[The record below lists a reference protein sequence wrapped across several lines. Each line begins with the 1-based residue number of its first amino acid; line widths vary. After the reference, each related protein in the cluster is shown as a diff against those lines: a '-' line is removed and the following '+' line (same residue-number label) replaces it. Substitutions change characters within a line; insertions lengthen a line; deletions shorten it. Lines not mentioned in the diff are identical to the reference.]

1 MTVEADAFRGTGPSL
16 DDVAAVPGNG
26 HRRWHVAAVAVAGL
40 VALPVLAIAWTALFP
55 TENIWPHLASTVL
68 PGYVLTS
75 LLLMAGVGLGTFVIG
90 TGTAGITR
98 LSHLLAWLPN
108 GCKVTSISDPKVPI
122 LGIGESTTTTIP
134 ESLYYGADFNMIQDG
149 KELEASVKHGV
160 RYVNWRENEFYTV
173 IPPAFYAIILR
184 VFLLLF
190 TLHLNASILIQSL
203 S

>member
-90 TGTAGITR
+90 TEPPGWSRCAGFQ
-98 LSHLLAWLPN
+98 A
-108 GCKVTSISDPKVPI
+108 SDCSSGRCSCRST
-122 LGIGESTTTTIP
+122 LRCCIGSSGRP
-134 ESLYYGADFNMIQDG
+134 
-149 KELEASVKHGV
+149 
-160 RYVNWRENEFYTV
+160 
-173 IPPAFYAIILR
+173 
-184 VFLLLF
+184 
-190 TLHLNASILIQSL
+190 
-203 S
+203 